1 MLIQAGGSVS
11 GGGGYAYG
19 SQATVETTVN
29 EGYTFDGWFNGT
41 ALLSTETSYTFT
53 VTESTTLTARFTQN
67 MYAVTLSANPSAG
80 GSVSGAGEYAYDALA
95 TVKVGVNTGYTFDGW
110 YNSAGTKVS
119 TDANYT
125 FTVTGPV
132 NLTAKF
138 TANNYTVLVAASP
151 TAGGSVSGGGCY
163 TYGSSVTVKATTNTG
178 YTFAGWYNG
187 STLISSSASYTFS
200 VTGNVSLTAKWK
212 Y

>member
-1 MLIQAGGSVS
+1 MLYLNTSPAAGGS
-11 GGGGYAYG
+11 A
-19 SQATVETTVN
+19 QI
-29 EGYTFDGWFNGT
+29 
-41 ALLSTETSYTFT
+41 
-53 VTESTTLTARFTQN
+53 
-67 MYAVTLSANPSAG
+67 AG
-80 GSVSGAGEYAYDALA
+80 GKSEFVYGDNV
-95 TVKVGVNTGYTFDGW
+95 TVVAILNPGYTFDGW

-125 FTVTGPV
+125 FTVAGPV

-138 TANNYTVLVAASP
+138 TANNYTVSVAASP
-151 TAGGSVSGGGCY
+151 TAGGSVSGGGSY